1 VAVFTA
7 TDAAVLAGILFLIWP
22 AWFVPERHW
31 PALARVLSP
40 LAVGYLSP
48 NRKTTGGKIGG
59 FSAPGGSATK
69 LRMLEFEGVH
79 VERPR
84 SIQQAEGAPLL
95 EWRAA
100 TRQPE
105 TR

>member
-1 VAVFTA
+1 LAVFPRQ
-7 TDAAVLAGILFLIWP
+7 AA
-22 AWFVPERHW
+22 
-31 PALARVLSP
+31 
-40 LAVGYLSP
+40 
-48 NRKTTGGKIGG
+48 
-59 FSAPGGSATK
+59 SATK